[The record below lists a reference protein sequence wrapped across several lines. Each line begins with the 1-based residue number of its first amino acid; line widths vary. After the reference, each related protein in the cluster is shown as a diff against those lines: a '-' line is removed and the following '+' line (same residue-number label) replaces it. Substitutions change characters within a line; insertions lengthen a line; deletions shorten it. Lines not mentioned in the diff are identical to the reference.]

1 MQENGHSTDR
11 IYGGRDTPEGWEVQ
25 ILRKAHLWNLDMKRP
40 SEKLP
45 FSCPIC
51 GRKKDYLLKELFE
64 GAALTCPF
72 CKLTLTLHGHMW
84 KDVQKEIQKFKDDDK
99 ENPS

>member
-1 MQENGHSTDR
+1 
-11 IYGGRDTPEGWEVQ
+11 
-25 ILRKAHLWNLDMKRP
+25 MKHP
-40 SEKLP
+40 SKKLP

-51 GRKKDYLLKELFE
+51 GRKKDYLLTELLE

-84 KDVQKEIQKFKDDDK
+84 EDVRKEIQKLKDDGK
-99 ENPS
+99 